1 MRKLAPLCGT
11 FADPRMEEPNQ
22 IRRIESR
29 WLVILAIMAVF
40 ILLIVLPGRVRE
52 FPIWIGC
59 VLVSA
64 LIAPMVAVSL
74 ATDKRWLLRI
84 ESFATGLFIL
94 VAGFA
99 LLDNLQ
105 YLLSQMVRGHV
116 KLTGLTL
123 LTSSIAVWA
132 TNVLIYSLVYWRMD
146 RGGPEARANQA
157 DTLPDWLFPQEDVPE
172 LVPIRWH
179 PSFVDYLF
187 LSFCTATAFS
197 PTDALPL
204 TARAKALMMLE
215 GIVSLVT
222 IIIILARAIN
232 TLGT

>member
-1 MRKLAPLCGT
+1 
-11 FADPRMEEPNQ
+11 MEEPDK

-29 WLVILAIMAVF
+29 WLVILAVIAVLT
-40 ILLIVLPGRVRE
+40 LLILLPGRVRE
-52 FPIWIGC
+52 FPIWVGC
-59 VLVSA
+59 ALVA
-64 LIAPMVAVSL
+64 VFITPMVALSL
-74 ATDKRWLLRI
+74 ATDKKRLLRI
-84 ESFATGLFIL
+84 ESVVTALFIL
-94 VAGFA
+94 IAGSA

-105 YLLSQMVRGHV
+105 FLLFQMVRGHV

-132 TNVLIYSLVYWRMD
+132 TNVLIFSLVYWRID

-157 DTLPDWLFPQEDVPE
+157 ETLPDWLFPQAEVPE

-204 TARAKALMMLE
+204 TSRAKALMMLE
-215 GIVSLVT
+215 GVVSLVT
-222 IIIILARAIN
+222 IIAVLARAIN